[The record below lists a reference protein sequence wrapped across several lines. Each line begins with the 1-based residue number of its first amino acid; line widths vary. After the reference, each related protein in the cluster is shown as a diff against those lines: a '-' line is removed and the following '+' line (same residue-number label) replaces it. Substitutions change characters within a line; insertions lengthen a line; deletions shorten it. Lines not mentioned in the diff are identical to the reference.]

1 MGDGMIILTIQ
12 NLQKAF
18 GGNVVL
24 KDVSLTLQDH
34 QRMGLVGVNGC
45 GKTTLLRILA
55 GKEQPDG
62 GSVSIMKGLRVGY
75 MEQQYTAQ
83 PGMTVFEEL
92 QQVFEPVFALEERLR
107 ALERQMESA
116 GETELKRLGDSYA
129 RLSDAFEKA
138 GGYAWRSSIQG
149 VLSGLG
155 FRKEQQDQ
163 PAALL
168 SGGELTRLSLAKLLL
183 QKPDLLLLDEPTNHL
198 DLEALDWLEHYLSDY
213 RGTLLVVSHDRYFL
227 DHVCTH
233 VTELLLGTAEQYTGN
248 YSAYMKQRAERFE
261 IRMRAWEQ
269 QQKRIAR
276 EEAIIARYKSFN
288 REKSIRAAES
298 REKRL
303 EKIERL
309 ERPQDEHQVQFR
321 FTAKRR
327 TGDDVLF
334 LRDLKKSFG
343 DRTLFDHV
351 QLHLRAGDRVALLGP
366 NGIGKSTLLKCLVGD
381 ETQDSGT
388 IRWGANVDIGYYDQK
403 QESLHPEKTVLNEV
417 WDAFPRLEQSQVRG
431 ALGLF
436 LFTGEDVF
444 MPIHTLS
451 GGEKGRV
458 ALTKLM
464 LHQDNLLLLDE
475 PTNHLD
481 MDSREVLEDALDSF
495 EGTILAVSHDRYF
508 INRFAT
514 RVAVLGPDGIR
525 EYLGNFDDYQARLQW
540 EQAQAGEETRFADMT
555 RTEAGK
561 EKKKIRLAKE
571 QLKALKE
578 AVKTA
583 EKRVADAE
591 AAVAAQEALLA
602 SPQVYAV
609 PEKAAAAAKDYQR
622 LKDALADAYTAW
634 EQAEL
639 ALSDAAEA

>member
-1 MGDGMIILTIQ
+1 MIILTVQ
-12 NLQKAF
+12 NLQKAY
-18 GGNVVL
+18 GGNAVL
-24 KDVSLTLQDH
+24 KNVSLTLQDH

-55 GKEQPDG
+55 GKEHHDG
-62 GSVSIMKGLRVGY
+62 GSVTLMKGVRIGY
-75 MEQQYTAQ
+75 MEQQYTPMGDQ
-83 PGMTVFEEL
+83 TVFEEL
-92 QQVFEPVFALEERLR
+92 RQVYEPVFAMEEKLRDLEH
-107 ALERQMESA
+107 QMVSA
-116 GETELKRLGDSYA
+116 GETELKRLGEQYA
-129 RLSDAFEKA
+129 RLNDAFEKA
-138 GGYAWRSSIQG
+138 DGYGWKSSVMG

-155 FRKEQQDQ
+155 FKKEQHDQ
-163 PAALL
+163 PARLL

-198 DLEALDWLEHYLSDY
+198 DLAALDWLEKYLADY

-227 DHVCTH
+227 DQVCTH
-233 VTELLLGTAEQYTGN
+233 ITELLLGEAEQYEGN
-248 YSAYMKQRAERFE
+248 YTAYMGQRTARFE

-269 QQKRIAR
+269 QQKLIAR

-309 ERPQDEHQVQFR
+309 DRPQDEHQVRFR

-334 LRDLKKSFG
+334 IRDLSKSFG
-343 DRTLFDHV
+343 ERTLFQHV
-351 QLHLRAGDRVALLGP
+351 NLHIRAGDRVALLGP
-366 NGIGKSTLLKCLVGD
+366 NGIGKSTLLKCLMGIENPDGGSV
-381 ETQDSGT
+381 
-388 IRWGANVDIGYYDQK
+388 RWGANVDTGYYDQK
-403 QESLHPEKTVLNEV
+403 QESLHENKTVLDEV
-417 WDAFPRLEQSQVRG
+417 WDAFPRMEQYEVRG

-464 LHQDNLLLLDE
+464 LRKDNFLLLDE

-481 MDSREVLEDALDSF
+481 MDSREVLEDALENF

-514 RVAVLGPDGIR
+514 KVAVLGEEGIR
-525 EYLGNFDDYQARLQW
+525 EYLGNFDDYQARLAW
-540 EQAQAGEETRFADMT
+540 EQGQQAQDPRFADMT

-561 EKKKIRLAKE
+561 EKKKLRLAKE
-571 QLKALKE
+571 QMKALKE
-578 AVKTA
+578 TVRRA
-583 EKRVADAE
+583 EQTVADTEE
-591 AAVAAQEALLA
+591 AIQHHEALMA
-602 SPQVYAV
+602 TPDIYSV
-609 PEKAAAAAKDYQR
+609 PEKAAAAAREYQQ
-622 LKDALADAYTAW
+622 LKDALARAYADW
-634 EQAEL
+634 EAAEE
-639 ALSDAAEA
+639 ALSEATEG

>member
-1 MGDGMIILTIQ
+1 MIILTIQ
-12 NLQKAF
+12 NLHKSF

-24 KDVSLTLQDH
+24 KDVNLTLQDH

-45 GKTTLLRILA
+45 GKTTLLNILA
-55 GKEQPDG
+55 GREHEDG
-62 GSVSIMKGLRVGY
+62 GSVSMMKGVRVGY
-75 MEQQYTAQ
+75 MEQQYRAQ
-83 PGMTVFEEL
+83 GDSTVFEEL
-92 QQVFEPVFALEERLR
+92 KRVYEPVFAMEEKLR
-107 ALERQMESA
+107 AMEMEMASA
-116 GETELKRLGDSYA
+116 SEVELKRLGDAYA

-138 GGYAWRSSIQG
+138 DGYGWKSSIQG

-155 FRKEQQDQ
+155 FKKDQYDQ
-163 PAALL
+163 PARLL
-168 SGGELTRLSLAKLLL
+168 SGGELTRLCLAKLLL

-213 RGTLLVVSHDRYFL
+213 QGTLIVVSHDRYFL

-233 VTELLLGTAEQYTGN
+233 ISELLLGVLEQYEGN
-248 YSAYMKQRAERFE
+248 YSAYMGQRAERFE

-269 QQKRIAR
+269 QQKMIAR

-309 ERPQDEHQVQFR
+309 DRPQDEKQVRFR
-321 FTAKRR
+321 FQAKRR
-327 TGDDVLF
+327 TGDDVMF
-334 LRDLKKSFG
+334 IRDYSKAFG
-343 DRTLFDHV
+343 DRTLFEHV
-351 QLHLRAGDRVALLGP
+351 NLTLRAGDRVALLGP
-366 NGIGKSTLLKCLVGD
+366 NGIGKSTLLKCLVGEESPD
-381 ETQDSGT
+381 TGT
-388 IRWGANVDIGYYDQK
+388 VRWGANVDIGYYDQK
-403 QESLHPEKTVLNEV
+403 QEGLHPNKTVLDEV
-417 WDAFPRLEQSQVRG
+417 WDTFPRMEQSDVRG

-451 GGEKGRV
+451 GGVKGRV

-464 LHQDNLLLLDE
+464 LRKDNVLLLDE

-481 MDSREVLEDALDSF
+481 MDSREVLEDALENF

-514 RVAVLGPDGIR
+514 RVAVLSEQGIR

-540 EQAQAGEETRFADMT
+540 EKAQQGQDPRFAEMT

-561 EKKKIRLAKE
+561 ERKKLFLAKE

-578 AVKTA
+578 AVRQA
-583 EKRVADAE
+583 EQAVSDTEQAI
-591 AAVAAQEALLA
+591 AAHEALMA
-602 SPQVYAV
+602 TPEIYSV
-609 PEKAAAAAKDYQR
+609 PEKAAAAAREYQR
-622 LKDALADAYTAW
+622 LKDALSQAYSDW
-634 EQAEL
+634 EQAEEAL
-639 ALSDAAEA
+639 AGAEKP

>member
-1 MGDGMIILTIQ
+1 MIVLTIQ
-12 NLQKAF
+12 NLHKAF

-24 KDVSLTLQDH
+24 KDVNLTLQDH

-45 GKTTLLRILA
+45 GKTTLLNILA
-55 GKEQPDG
+55 GREQSDG
-62 GSVSIMKGLRVGY
+62 GSVSLMKGIRIGY
-75 MEQQYTAQ
+75 MEQQYRAQ
-83 PGMTVFEEL
+83 GDSTVFEEMKR
-92 QQVFEPVFALEERLR
+92 VFEPVFAMEEKLR
-107 ALERQMESA
+107 ALEHDMSEA
-116 GETELKRLGDSYA
+116 GETELKRMGETYA

-138 GGYAWRSSIQG
+138 DGYAWKSSIQG
-149 VLSGLG
+149 VLAGLG
-155 FRKEQQDQ
+155 FKKEQYDQ
-163 PAALL
+163 PARLL
-168 SGGELTRLSLAKLLL
+168 SGGELTRLCLAKLLL

-198 DLEALDWLEHYLSDY
+198 DLSALDWLEHYLSEY
-213 RGTLLVVSHDRYFL
+213 KGALIVVSHDRYFL

-233 VTELLLGTAEQYTGN
+233 ISELLLGTLEQYTGN
-248 YSAYMKQRAERFE
+248 YSSYMKERAERFE

-269 QQKRIAR
+269 QQKMIAR

-288 REKSIRAAES
+288 REKSIKAAES

-303 EKIERL
+303 EKVERL
-309 ERPQDEHQVQFR
+309 ERPEDEHQVRFR
-321 FTAKRR
+321 FEAKRR

-334 LRDLKKSFG
+334 IRDYSKSFG
-343 DRTLFDHV
+343 DRTLFKNV
-351 QLHLRAGDRVALLGP
+351 NLTLRAGDRVALLGP
-366 NGIGKSTLLKCLVGD
+366 NGIGKSTLLKCLVGE
-381 ETQDSGT
+381 ETPDTGSV
-388 IRWGANVDIGYYDQK
+388 RWGANVDTGYYDQK
-403 QESLHPEKTVLNEV
+403 QEGLHPNKTVLDEV

-464 LHQDNLLLLDE
+464 LHKDNLLLLDE

-481 MDSREVLEDALDSF
+481 MDSREVLEDALENF

-514 RVAVLGPDGIR
+514 RVAVLTEDGIK
-525 EYLGNFDDYQARLQW
+525 EYLGNFDDYMAKLQW
-540 EQAQAGEETRFADMT
+540 EQAQQNQDPRFADMT

-561 EKKKIRLAKE
+561 EKRKIRLAKE

-578 AVKTA
+578 AVKQA
-583 EKRVADAE
+583 EKTVTDTEE
-591 AAVAAQEALLA
+591 AIEQQEALMA
-602 SPQVYAV
+602 TPEVYAD
-609 PEKAAAAAKDYQR
+609 PEKAAAAAKEYQR
-622 LKDALADAYTAW
+622 LKDALAQAYTDW
-634 EQAEL
+634 EEAEE
-639 ALSDAAEA
+639 ALAEATEG

>member
-1 MGDGMIILTIQ
+1 MIVLTIQ
-12 NLQKAF
+12 NLHKAF

-45 GKTTLLRILA
+45 GKTTLLNILA
-55 GKEQPDG
+55 GHEQADG
-62 GSVSIMKGLRVGY
+62 GTISLMKGMRVGY
-75 MEQQYTAQ
+75 MEQQYRAQ
-83 PGMTVFEEL
+83 SDNTVFEEL
-92 QQVFEPVFALEERLR
+92 KQVFEPVFAMEEKLR
-107 ALERQMESA
+107 ALEHEMSEAS
-116 GETELKRLGDSYA
+116 ETELKRMGETYA

-138 GGYAWRSSIQG
+138 DGYAWKSSIQG

-155 FRKEQQDQ
+155 FKKEQYDQ
-163 PAALL
+163 PARLL
-168 SGGELTRLSLAKLLL
+168 SGGELTRLCLAKLLL

-198 DLEALDWLEHYLSDY
+198 DLSALDWLEHYLHDY
-213 RGTLLVVSHDRYFL
+213 KGALIVVSHDRYFL

-233 VTELLLGTAEQYTGN
+233 ISELLLGTMEQYTGN
-248 YSAYMKQRAERFE
+248 YSSYMSQRAERFE

-269 QQKRIAR
+269 QQRMIAR

-303 EKIERL
+303 EKVERL
-309 ERPQDEHQVQFR
+309 ERPEDEHQVRFR
-321 FTAKRR
+321 FEAKRR
-327 TGDDVLF
+327 TGDDVMF
-334 LRDLKKSFG
+334 IRDYSKSYG
-343 DRTLFDHV
+343 DRTLFKHV
-351 QLHLRAGDRVALLGP
+351 NLSLRAGDRVALLGP
-366 NGIGKSTLLKCLVGD
+366 NGIGKSTLLKCLVGE
-381 ETQDSGT
+381 ETPDTGSV
-388 IRWGANVDIGYYDQK
+388 RWGANVDTGYYDQK
-403 QESLHPEKTVLNEV
+403 QEGLHPNKTVLDEV
-417 WDAFPRLEQSQVRG
+417 WDAFPRLEQYQVRG

-464 LHQDNLLLLDE
+464 LHKDNLLLLDE

-481 MDSREVLEDALDSF
+481 MDSREVLEDALENF

-514 RVAVLGPDGIR
+514 RVAVLTEDGIK
-525 EYLGNFDDYQARLQW
+525 EYLGNFDDYMAKLQW
-540 EQAQAGEETRFADMT
+540 EQAQQGQDPRFAEMT

-561 EKKKIRLAKE
+561 EKRKIRLAKE

-578 AVKTA
+578 AVRQA
-583 EKRVADAE
+583 EKTVTDTEEAIKNQE
-591 AAVAAQEALLA
+591 AAMA
-602 SPQVYAV
+602 SLEVYTV
-609 PEKAAAAAKDYQR
+609 PEKAAAAAKEYQR
-622 LKDALADAYTAW
+622 LKEALAKAYTDW
-634 EQAEL
+634 EEAEE
-639 ALSDAAEA
+639 ALAEATEG

>member
-1 MGDGMIILTIQ
+1 MIILTVQ
-12 NLQKAF
+12 NLHKAF

-24 KDVSLTLQDH
+24 KDVNLTLQDR

-55 GKEQPDG
+55 CKEAPDG
-62 GSVSIMKGLRVGY
+62 GSVSMMKGLRVGY
-75 MEQQYTAQ
+75 MEQQYIVQ
-83 PGMTVFEEL
+83 PGLTVFEEL
-92 QQVFEPVFALEERLR
+92 KRVFEPVFEMEEKLR
-107 ALERQMESA
+107 ALEHQMAQASEI
-116 GETELKRLGDSYA
+116 ELKRLGETYA

-138 GGYAWRSSIQG
+138 DGYAWRSSIQG

-198 DLEALDWLEHYLSDY
+198 DLEALDWLEHYLADY

-233 VTELLLGTAEQYTGN
+233 VTELLLGTAEAYDGN
-248 YSAYMKQRAERFE
+248 YSSYMKQRAERFE

-269 QQKRIAR
+269 QQKLIAR

-309 ERPQDEHQVQFR
+309 DRPEDERQVRFR
-321 FTAKRR
+321 FEAKRR
-327 TGDDVLF
+327 TGEDVLMI
-334 LRDLKKSFG
+334 RGLKKSFG

-351 QLHLRAGDRVALLGP
+351 ELHLRAGDRVALLGP
-366 NGIGKSTLLKCLVGD
+366 NGIGKSTLLKCLVG
-381 ETQDSGT
+381 ETAPDCGAV
-388 IRWGANVDIGYYDQK
+388 RWGANVDTGYYDQK
-403 QESLHPEKTVLNEV
+403 QESLHANKTVLDEV

-464 LHQDNLLLLDE
+464 LRRDNFLLLDE

-481 MDSREVLEDALDSF
+481 MDSREVLEDALENFD
-495 EGTILAVSHDRYF
+495 GTILAVSHDRYF

-514 RVAVLGPDGIR
+514 RVCVLGPGGIK
-525 EYLGNFDDYQARLQW
+525 EYLGNFDDYQAQLQR
-540 EQAQAGEETRFADMT
+540 EAAQEGQDPRFADMT

-561 EKKKIRLAKE
+561 EKKKLRLAKE

-578 AVKTA
+578 AVRTA
-583 EKRVADAE
+583 EKAVADAE
-591 AAVAAQEALLA
+591 AAIAAQEALMA
-602 SPQVYAV
+602 TPAVYAV
-609 PEKAAAAAKDYQR
+609 PDKAAAAAREYQR
-622 LKDALADAYTAW
+622 LKDALAAAYTAW
-634 EQAEL
+634 EEAEQ
-639 ALSDAAEA
+639 ALSEATEA

>member
-1 MGDGMIILTIQ
+1 MIVLTIQ
-12 NLQKAF
+12 NLHKAF

-24 KDVSLTLQDH
+24 KDVNLTLQDH

-45 GKTTLLRILA
+45 GKTTLLNILA
-55 GKEQPDG
+55 GREQSDG
-62 GSVSIMKGLRVGY
+62 GSVSLMKGIRIGY
-75 MEQQYTAQ
+75 MEQQYRAQ
-83 PGMTVFEEL
+83 GDSTVFEEMKR
-92 QQVFEPVFALEERLR
+92 VFEPVFAMEEKLR
-107 ALERQMESA
+107 ALEHDMSEA
-116 GETELKRLGDSYA
+116 GETELKRMGETYA

-138 GGYAWRSSIQG
+138 DGYAWKSSIQG
-149 VLSGLG
+149 VLAGLG
-155 FRKEQQDQ
+155 FKKEQYDQ
-163 PAALL
+163 PARLL
-168 SGGELTRLSLAKLLL
+168 SGGELTRLCLAKLLL

-198 DLEALDWLEHYLSDY
+198 DLSALDWLEHYLSEY
-213 RGTLLVVSHDRYFL
+213 KGALIVVSHDRYFL

-233 VTELLLGTAEQYTGN
+233 ISELLLGTLEQYTGN
-248 YSAYMKQRAERFE
+248 YSSYMKERAERFE

-269 QQKRIAR
+269 QQKMIAR

-288 REKSIRAAES
+288 REKSIKAAES

-303 EKIERL
+303 EKVERL
-309 ERPQDEHQVQFR
+309 ERPEDEHQVRFR
-321 FTAKRR
+321 FEAKRR

-334 LRDLKKSFG
+334 IRDYSKSFG
-343 DRTLFDHV
+343 DRTLFKNV
-351 QLHLRAGDRVALLGP
+351 NLTLRAGDRVALLGP
-366 NGIGKSTLLKCLVGD
+366 NGIGKSTLLKCLVGE
-381 ETQDSGT
+381 ETPDTGSV
-388 IRWGANVDIGYYDQK
+388 RWGANVDTGYYDQK
-403 QESLHPEKTVLNEV
+403 QEGLHPNKTVLDEV

-464 LHQDNLLLLDE
+464 LHKDNLLLLDE

-481 MDSREVLEDALDSF
+481 MDSREVLEDALENF

-514 RVAVLGPDGIR
+514 RVAVLTEDGIK
-525 EYLGNFDDYQARLQW
+525 EYLGSFDDYMAKLQW
-540 EQAQAGEETRFADMT
+540 EQAQQNQDPRFADMT

-561 EKKKIRLAKE
+561 EKRKIRLAKE

-578 AVKTA
+578 AVKQA
-583 EKRVADAE
+583 EKTVTDTEE
-591 AAVAAQEALLA
+591 AIEQQEALMA
-602 SPQVYAV
+602 TPEVYAD
-609 PEKAAAAAKDYQR
+609 PEKAAAAAKEYQR
-622 LKDALADAYTAW
+622 LKDALAQAYTDW
-634 EQAEL
+634 EEAEE
-639 ALSDAAEA
+639 ALAEATEG

>member
-1 MGDGMIILTIQ
+1 MIILSIQ
-12 NLQKAF
+12 NLHKAF

-24 KDVSLTLQDH
+24 KDVNLTLQDH

-45 GKTTLLRILA
+45 GKTTLLKILA
-55 GKEQPDG
+55 GLEHEDG
-62 GSVSIMKGLRVGY
+62 GSISLMKGIRIGY
-75 MEQQYTAQ
+75 MEQQYAVQ
-83 PGMTVFEEL
+83 GDNTVFDEL
-92 QQVFEPVFALEERLR
+92 KQVFDPVFAMEEKLR
-107 ALERQMESA
+107 ALEAQMAQAS
-116 GETELKRLGDSYA
+116 ETELKRMGDTYA

-138 GGYAWRSSIQG
+138 DGYAWKSSIQG
-149 VLSGLG
+149 VLAGLG
-155 FRKEQQDQ
+155 FQKEQYDQ
-163 PAALL
+163 PARLL

-198 DLEALDWLEHYLSDY
+198 DLQALDWLEHYLADY

-233 VTELLLGTAEQYTGN
+233 ISELLLGTLEQYDGN
-248 YSAYMKQRAERFE
+248 YSSYMGQRAERFE

-269 QQKRIAR
+269 QQKMIAR

-309 ERPQDEHQVQFR
+309 EKPEDEHQVRFR
-321 FTAKRR
+321 FQAKRR

-334 LRDLKKSFG
+334 IKDYSKSFG
-343 DRTLFDHV
+343 PRTLFQNV
-351 QLHLRAGDRVALLGP
+351 NLHLRAGDRVALLGP
-366 NGIGKSTLLKCLVGD
+366 NGIGKSTLLKCLMGL
-381 ETQDSGT
+381 ENPDSGAA
-388 IRWGANVDIGYYDQK
+388 RWGANVDTGYYDQK
-403 QESLHPEKTVLNEV
+403 QESLHPNKTVLDEV
-417 WDAFPRLEQSQVRG
+417 WDAFPRMEQSEVRG

-464 LHQDNLLLLDE
+464 LRKDNFLLLDE

-481 MDSREVLEDALDSF
+481 MDSREVLEDALENF

-514 RVAVLGPDGIR
+514 KVAVLSEDGIR
-525 EYLGNFDDYQARLQW
+525 EYLGNFDDYQAKLQW
-540 EQAQAGEETRFADMT
+540 EQAQQDQDPRFSDMT

-571 QLKALKE
+571 QMKALRE
-578 AVKTA
+578 AVSRA
-583 EKRVADAE
+583 EQTITDTEKAIS
-591 AAVAAQEALLA
+591 AQEARMAL
-602 SPQVYAV
+602 PEVYSV
-609 PEKAAAAAKDYQR
+609 PEKAAAAAREYQR
-622 LKDALADAYTAW
+622 LKDALAQAYQAW
-634 EQAEL
+634 EEAEE
-639 ALSDAAEA
+639 ALAEAGEG

>member
-1 MGDGMIILTIQ
+1 MIVLTVQ
-12 NLQKAF
+12 NLKKAY

-24 KDVSLTLQDH
+24 KDVSFILQDR

-45 GKTTLLRILA
+45 GKTTLLKILA
-55 GKEQPDG
+55 GLEHEDG
-62 GSVSIMKGLRVGY
+62 GTLSMMKGIRVGY
-75 MEQQYTAQ
+75 MEQQYAVQGDT
-83 PGMTVFEEL
+83 TVFEEL
-92 QQVFEPVFALEERLR
+92 KQVYAPVFAMEEKLR
-107 ALERQMESA
+107 ALEAQMATA
-116 GETELKRLGDSYA
+116 GETELKRLGETYA

-138 GGYAWRSSIQG
+138 EGYGWKSAIQG

-155 FRKEQQDQ
+155 FQREQFDQ
-163 PAALL
+163 PARLL
-168 SGGELTRLSLAKLLL
+168 SGGELTRLSLARLLL

-198 DLEALDWLEHYLSDY
+198 DLQALDWLEHYLTDY

-233 VTELLLGTAEQYTGN
+233 ISELLLGAMEQYAGN
-248 YSAYMKQRAERFE
+248 YSAYMGQRAERFE

-269 QQKRIAR
+269 QQKMIAR

-303 EKIERL
+303 EKVERL
-309 ERPQDEHQVQFR
+309 ERPEDERQVRFR
-321 FTAKRR
+321 FEARRR

-334 LRDLKKSFG
+334 IRDFSKSFG
-343 DRTLFDHV
+343 DRTLFQNV
-351 QLHLRAGDRVALLGP
+351 NLHIRAGDRVALLGP
-366 NGIGKSTLLKCLVGD
+366 NGIGKSTLLKCLVGEESPD
-381 ETQDSGT
+381 TGAV
-388 IRWGANVDIGYYDQK
+388 RWGANVDTGYYDQK
-403 QESLHPEKTVLNEV
+403 QEGLHPSKTVLDEV
-417 WDAFPRLEQSQVRG
+417 WDAFPRMEQNEVRG

-464 LHQDNLLLLDE
+464 LRKDNFLLLDE

-481 MDSREVLEDALDSF
+481 MDSREVLEDALENF

-514 RVAVLGPDGIR
+514 KVVVLSETGLK

-540 EQAQAGEETRFADMT
+540 EMTQQGQYPRFADMT

-561 EKKKIRLAKE
+561 EKKKLRLAKE
-571 QLKALKE
+571 QQKALRD
-578 AVKTA
+578 AIRAA
-583 EKRVADAE
+583 EK
-591 AAVAAQEALLA
+591 AVEDTEQAIARQEALMA
-602 SPQVYAV
+602 APEVYTM
-609 PEKAAAAAKDYQR
+609 PDKAAAAAREYQR
-622 LKDALADAYTAW
+622 LKDALARAYQEW
-634 EQAEL
+634 EEAEE
-639 ALSDAAEA
+639 ALNEAEERG